1 MSEITNTSYSVPGF
15 CANGISAGIKEEGKR
30 DLSLIYS
37 KVPAK
42 VAGVFTTNCFKA
54 APVLLDMKRVQSGAA
69 QAIITN
75 SGNANAATG
84 DEGYKDAVD
93 IARTTAGELGID
105 EELVLVASTGIIGH
119 RLPVEKIM
127 TGVKFLVSG
136 LSEHGFMDAEEA
148 IMTTDRFPKI
158 FSRQAEI
165 GGKTITVTGMAKG
178 AGMIEPHMATMLA
191 FVMTD
196 AAIEQKV
203 LTRVFKRAVES
214 SFNSITVDG
223 CMSTNDTAIIM
234 ANGFAGNRLIGERS
248 RDIGLFER
256 ILSAIMSDLAV
267 AMVKDGEGATK
278 VIEFLVEQARS
289 KPEARKIASAIANSN
304 LVKTAFFGQDPNWG
318 RIISAA
324 GAVGVSLPVSDVELY
339 FEDVLLFA
347 KGQGLTPET
356 DIISAVMKKDQIRVC
371 LRLKMGKS
379 SWRIYA
385 SDLTFDYVKIN
396 AHYHT

>member
-1 MSEITNTSYSVPGF
+1 MSEITKTSYSVPGF
-15 CANGISAGIKEEGKR
+15 YASGISAGIKEEGRR
-30 DLSLIYS
+30 DLSLLYS

-54 APVLLDMKRVQSGAA
+54 APVLLDMQRVQSGTA

-93 IARTTAGELGID
+93 IARTTARELGID

-127 TGVKFLVSG
+127 TRVQLLVSG

-165 GGKTITVTGMAKG
+165 GGKAITVTGMAKG

-196 AAIEQKV
+196 AAIEQEA
-203 LTRVFKRAVES
+203 LARVFKRAVES

-234 ANGFAGNRLIGERS
+234 ANGFAGNRLIRERS
-248 RDIGLFER
+248 RDIGLFEKM
-256 ILSAIMSDLAV
+256 LSAIMSDLAV

-278 VIEFLVEQARS
+278 VIEFVVEQARS
-289 KPEARKIASAIANSN
+289 KTEAKKIASAIANSN

-324 GAVGVSLPVSDVELY
+324 GAVGIPLPVNDVELY
-339 FEDVLLFA
+339 FEDILLFA

-356 DIISAVMKKDQIRVC
+356 DKISAVMKQDHIRVC